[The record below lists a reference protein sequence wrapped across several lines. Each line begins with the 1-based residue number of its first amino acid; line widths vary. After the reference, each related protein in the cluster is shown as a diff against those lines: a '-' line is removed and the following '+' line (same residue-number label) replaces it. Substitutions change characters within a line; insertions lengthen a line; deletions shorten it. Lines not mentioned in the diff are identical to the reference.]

1 MCSPMGSSPMLGT
14 VLEAWCW
21 DQPSA
26 RPHLSVYAMI
36 DVRTEDCPYRTVRLL
51 SNCIVLCTDIVM

>member
-26 RPHLSVYAMI
+26 RPHLSVCLTYNKDTFCHKNTI
-36 DVRTEDCPYRTVRLL
+36 
-51 SNCIVLCTDIVM
+51 